1 MVGRR
6 VREEIWTDAGRGELL
21 LACGCESMKSSGIGV
36 MREDIGYE
44 DSEEDRCLYGLKQGP
59 ESVNLR
65 ALIDRRRLCATVQV
79 RHIQI

>member
-1 MVGRR
+1 
-6 VREEIWTDAGRGELL
+6 
-21 LACGCESMKSSGIGV
+21 MKSSGIGV